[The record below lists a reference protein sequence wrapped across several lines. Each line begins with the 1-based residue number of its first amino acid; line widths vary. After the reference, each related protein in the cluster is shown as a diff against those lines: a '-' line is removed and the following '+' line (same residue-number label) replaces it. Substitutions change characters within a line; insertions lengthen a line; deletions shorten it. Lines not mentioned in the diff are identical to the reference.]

1 MEHID
6 DHDAKPIPTIFHDI
20 MVSKLPEREKK
31 LDRLCQEGQTFIV
44 AGTETTAWCLSVI
57 CFHLLKDQ
65 AKLQRLTKELEG
77 ANATTSTELE
87 QLPYL
92 SAVIQEGLRLS
103 YGVSHRLPRI
113 APDET
118 IFFVAGDKTWR
129 IPPGASSPQSC
140 SCNLP
145 LILIKY
151 RHLFLCQPVYST
163 KTPPY
168 LPLQRNSSQN
178 AGSITPPYTATSSPL
193 AKAPANV

>member
-1 MEHID
+1 MERIGEHE
-6 DHDAKPIPTIFHDI
+6 AKPIPTIFHDI

-31 LDRLCQEGQTFIV
+31 LDRLCQEGRTFIV

-57 CFHLLKDQ
+57 CFHLLQDQ
-65 AKLQRLTKELEG
+65 AKLQRLTDELKE

-118 IFFVAGDKTWR
+118 MIFVAGDKTWR

-140 SCNLP
+140 TCNLP
-145 LILIKY
+145 LISIKH
-151 RHLFLCQPVYST
+151 RHLFLCQPVSFT
-163 KTPPY
+163 KTLPY
-168 LPLQRNSSQN
+168 FLLQKSSSQN
-178 AGSITPPYTATSSPL
+178 AGSITHPYTATLSPS
-193 AKAPANV
+193 AKALANV

>member
-6 DHDAKPIPTIFHDI
+6 DHHVKPISTIFHDI

-31 LDRLCQEGQTFIV
+31 LDRLCQEGQTFVV

-57 CFHLLKDQ
+57 CFHLLKDP
-65 AKLQRLTKELEG
+65 AKLQRLTKELTE

-118 IFFVAGDKTWR
+118 MIFVAGDKTWR

-140 SCNLP
+140 RRNLS
-145 LILIKY
+145 LTLIKY
-151 RHLFLCQPVYST
+151 RHLSLCQPVSYT
-163 KTPPY
+163 KTHPY
-168 LPLQRNSSQN
+168 FPLQRNSSQN
-178 AGSITPPYTATSSPL
+178 AGSITHPYTATLSPL